1 MARRKSRKMK
11 KSRSP
16 KSINLF
22 GVAEAALIGNAVTQG
37 FFGVGLGD
45 FFLNKDG
52 GPSGSLSTRVNQIT
66 AREIISGITGMSGG
80 YGTSGTQTVPLVGG
94 GKVTQNVYAGSAGMG
109 GGLSAAIKTNL
120 AENGGQ
126 MLASLVIIP
135 VAFRVG
141 SRLTRKPRA
150 LVNKAGKMAGLPVRV

>member
-11 KSRSP
+11 KTRTP
-16 KSINLF
+16 RTLNLF

-37 FFGVGLGD
+37 FFGVGIGD

-52 GPSGSLSTRVNQIT
+52 GPSGMVETRVNQIT
-66 AREIISGITGMSGG
+66 AREIINGITGRTGG
-80 YGTSGTQTVPLVGG
+80 YGTTGSRTTTTMGG
-94 GKVTQNVYAGSAGMG
+94 GKITQNVYAGGPGMG

-141 SRLTRKPRA
+141 SKLTRKPRA
-150 LVNKAGKMAGLPVRV
+150 LVNKVGKMSGLPVRV